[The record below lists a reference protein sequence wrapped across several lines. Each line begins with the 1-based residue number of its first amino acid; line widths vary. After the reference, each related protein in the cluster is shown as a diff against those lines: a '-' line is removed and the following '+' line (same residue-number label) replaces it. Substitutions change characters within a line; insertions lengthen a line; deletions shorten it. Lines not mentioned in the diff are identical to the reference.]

1 MAMRSPRLA
10 PDLPRKIGRAP
21 TGVPDAVDA
30 GEYSVQTGVAEFPPI
45 LVVDDNHDNAEIIRQ
60 YLEIRGYP
68 ITVAH
73 NGDEALAVFDTVK
86 PALVLLDVMMPG
98 RDGWEVCR
106 IMKQHPVLG
115 RSVRIIMVTA
125 LDAWDDK
132 REALQ
137 LGADDYV
144 EKPFDLPTL
153 ALTVQRNLAQ
163 LRAAS

>member
-1 MAMRSPRLA
+1 MAWTPL
-10 PDLPRKIGRAP
+10 
-21 TGVPDAVDA
+21 GVPKAANA

-73 NGDEALAVFDTVK
+73 NGDEALALFETVR

-106 IMKQHPVLG
+106 LMKQHPVLG
-115 RSVRIIMVTA
+115 RTVRVIMVTA

-153 ALTVQRNLAQ
+153 AKTVQRNLDQ
-163 LRAAS
+163 MRVVS

>member
-1 MAMRSPRLA
+1 MTSRTGPRLA
-10 PDLPRKIGRAP
+10 LKARSRRG
-21 TGVPDAVDA
+21 GVPQDVDA
-30 GEYSVQTGVAEFPPI
+30 GEYSVHTDSVGLPPI

-73 NGDEALAVFDTVK
+73 NGDEALALFETVR

-106 IMKQHPVLG
+106 LMKQHPVLG
-115 RSVRIIMVTA
+115 RTVRVIMVTA

-153 ALTVQRNLAQ
+153 AKTVQRNLEQ
-163 LRAAS
+163 LRVAT

>member
-1 MAMRSPRLA
+1 MHTQQAAL
-10 PDLPRKIGRAP
+10 
-21 TGVPDAVDA
+21 
-30 GEYSVQTGVAEFPPI
+30 PPI

-60 YLEIRGYP
+60 YLDVRGYP

-73 NGDEALAVFDTVK
+73 DGDEALALFETVR

-115 RSVRIIMVTA
+115 RTVRVIMVTA

-153 ALTVQRNLAQ
+153 AKTVQRNLEQ

>member
-1 MAMRSPRLA
+1 MVMNNPPL
-10 PDLPRKIGRAP
+10 
-21 TGVPDAVDA
+21 
-30 GEYSVQTGVAEFPPI
+30 PPI

-73 NGDEALAVFDTVK
+73 SGDEALALFETVR

-98 RDGWEVCR
+98 RDGWDVCR
-106 IMKQHPVLG
+106 VMKQHPTLG
-115 RSVRIIMVTA
+115 RMVRVIMVTA
-125 LDAWDDK
+125 LGEWQDK

-137 LGADDYV
+137 IGADDYV

-153 ALTVQRNLAQ
+153 AATVERNLAMQ
-163 LRAAS
+163 RAVAS

>member
-1 MAMRSPRLA
+1 MTRHPGCGMSKNSL
-10 PDLPRKIGRAP
+10 
-21 TGVPDAVDA
+21 
-30 GEYSVQTGVAEFPPI
+30 PPI

-73 NGDEALAVFDTVK
+73 DGDEAIALFETVR

-106 IMKQHPVLG
+106 VMKQHPTLG
-115 RSVRIIMVTA
+115 RSVRVIMVTA
-125 LDAWDDK
+125 LDEWQDK

-137 LGADDYV
+137 IGADDYF

-153 ALTVQRNLAQ
+153 ANTVQRNLAMQ
-163 LRAAS
+163 RAVAS